1 MLESRFFFFALLL
14 SPALLPGQAPEK
26 PLPAKKSPTRI
37 LADYL
42 KTRDPARRK
51 EILVK
56 KLKDLGLPLVL
67 SVQNAMDALL
77 PCYKA
82 ARAERK
88 KLKRRKEPIP
98 PVPPEK
104 VQALV
109 DQVVRLG
116 KKPDP
121 ALKKAGALAGLRKAL
136 GLLDGLRFFL
146 LRPEILAFI
155 QAQASTGAA
164 FPGQYLQ
171 LKKKYGR
178 AAAGVLLEMVLDK
191 RAMEEDMIRIY
202 AARALAD
209 VAEAEPALL
218 QALGGLA
225 ADEYEAPE
233 LRRQAAVT
241 LARLGER
248 EALEPFLEEARKQ
261 AARKNPKAR
270 VRGWQTLA
278 RLWHDIGEHAKAVEC
293 YSKALPIVKS
303 LVEGKSWPADVLAA
317 FYYNRACSLAA
328 LGKKKEALAD
338 LEAAMATGALSVKTL
353 ENDKELDPL
362 REDPAFRKLLEAAR
376 KKRRQ

>member
-1 MLESRFFFFALLL
+1 MLEPRLFLCALLF
-14 SPALLPGQAPEK
+14 SPALLNAQAREK
-26 PLPAKKSPTRI
+26 PVPGKKAPAQV

-56 KLKDLGLPLVL
+56 ELKDLGLPLVRA
-67 SVQNAMDALL
+67 VQDAMDALL

-98 PVPPEK
+98 PVPAER
-104 VQALV
+104 VEALV

-121 ALKKAGALAGLRKAL
+121 TLKKAGALAGLRKAL

-146 LRPEILAFI
+146 LRPKVLAFI
-155 QAQASTGAA
+155 QAQAATGAA
-164 FPGQYLQ
+164 YSGQYLP

-178 AAAGVLLEMVLDK
+178 AAVGVLLEMALDK
-191 RAMEEDMIRIY
+191 RAMEEDMIRIF

-209 VAEAEPALL
+209 MGEAEPALL

-225 ADEYEAPE
+225 ADEYEARD

-248 EALEPFLEEARKQ
+248 EALEPFLEEAKKQ

-278 RLWHDIGEHAKAVEC
+278 GLWHDIGEHAKAVEC
-293 YSKALPIVKS
+293 YSRALPIVKE
-303 LVEGKSWPADVLAA
+303 LVKGKAWPPDVLATI
-317 FYYNRACSLAA
+317 YYNRACSLAA
-328 LGKKKEALAD
+328 LGKKKEAAAD
-338 LEAAMATGALSVKTL
+338 LEAAMASGGISIKTL

-362 REDPAFRKLLEAAR
+362 RKDPAFRKLLEQAR
-376 KKRRQ
+376 KKRR